1 MITNNNDFVY
11 LIHCP
16 SNSLNN
22 GGAETLHQ
30 LAFHLK
36 KNNLKVFVNYF
47 PQIDDDLIPEK
58 LLRYNIIKKKFED
71 NNNTIHIIPE
81 VETSRTKLIKKGR
94 CIIYWLS
101 VDSYFQRNADKP
113 FWKNWNYYRKSMNK
127 RVFLF
132 NLRKYTHLA
141 NSHYAHDFLESKN
154 IKSTILKGYISEFYD
169 GKFELSKKKNIILF
183 NPTKDH
189 IHYKK
194 IMDQF
199 PEYEFK
205 ALAKMSSHQIKNYYS
220 NSKIFMDLG
229 IHPGRERMPR
239 EAAVM
244 GCILI
249 VAKRGSTLNN
259 FDVPINDLYKIDLSK
274 KNSYEKI
281 GKLIS
286 EIFNN
291 YENHLKDFEMYRKQV
306 SYNNDIINFNEKI
319 ISFTQDINKRS

>member
-1 MITNNNDFVY
+1 MITNNNNFIY
-11 LIHCP
+11 FIHCP

-36 KNNLKVFVNYF
+36 KNNLKVFMNYF
-47 PQIDDDLIPEK
+47 PDIENDFIPKK
-58 LLRYNIIKKKFED
+58 LLKYNISKKKFED
-71 NNNTIHIIPE
+71 DNDTIHIIPE

-94 CIIYWLS
+94 CVIYWLS
-101 VDSYFQRNADKP
+101 VDSYYQRNVDKP

-132 NLRKYTHLA
+132 NLRKYMHLA
-141 NSHYAHDFLESKN
+141 NSHYAYDFLKSKR

-169 GKFELSKKKNIILF
+169 GKFDLNKKKNVILF

-189 IHYKK
+189 IHYKN
-194 IMDQF
+194 IMNQF
-199 PEYEFK
+199 PEYEFV
-205 ALAKMSSHQIKNYYS
+205 ALANLTNHQIKNYYS
-220 NSKIFMDLG
+220 TSKIFMDLG

-259 FDVPINDLYKIDLSK
+259 FDLPINDLYKIDLNK

-286 EIFNN
+286 EIFEN
-291 YENHLKDFEMYRKQV
+291 YNDHLKDFDMYRNQV
-306 SYNNDIINFNEKI
+306 SYDSDKINFNEKVL
-319 ISFTQDINKRS
+319 SFIQNINRRS